1 MGRCGGVAPCHAA
14 SMCQLCVAIL
24 SVVVLCGG
32 APARALSRARAL
44 CSRARALSALARARA
59 LLLYA
64 PPPCTV
70 TVRLY
75 YYCCTSALARDGR
88 GVRRRCDIAQV
99 AKPTDVARVI
109 GSRGV
114 DEQRHWTER
123 IQWRRSSGAAGG
135 RSDGS
140 PVPQWWQWLLH
151 GGNPPVELE
160 QQRRRAP
167 TSHCHCRRRRGFSR
181 CSRWGR
187 A

>member
-1 MGRCGGVAPCHAA
+1 MILGLIVQEMCHGAMRRGCALSCGVDVPT
-14 SMCQLCVAIL
+14 LCGNT
-24 SVVVLCGG
+24 LCGG
-32 APARALSRARAL
+32 SLWRCPCAR
-44 CSRARALSALARARA
+44 ALARARA

-167 TSHCHCRRRRGFSR
+167 TSHCDCHCRRRGFSR